1 MKYII
6 TCLLVFLFFSNSINA
21 KYVEFSVNMNNDSI
35 SGNGVHVTGD
45 FQIAA
50 GFAGGNWNPATI
62 KINSNRNVWYLS
74 CYPSTYRRK
83 RSMNINNVNGDQFL

>member
-1 MKYII
+1 
-6 TCLLVFLFFSNSINA
+6 
-21 KYVEFSVNMNNDSI
+21 MNNDSI

-62 KINSNRNVWYLS
+62 RLTQIGTSGIFHVILNI
-74 CYPSTYRRK
+74 PSK
-83 RSMNINNVNGDQFL
+83 RSMNINMSMEISFYESEYVPEESRVGYLFNDNRWFYLDSLSQ